1 MMHAPM
7 GRLALGVLLHGSG
20 GHWAGWRHPQGAAS
34 GQLDY
39 PFHEFLAMELE
50 RGRIDAIFRP
60 DLLAPWGEGPGLNKA
75 ARADHFEPLTL
86 LSGLAGATQHIGL
99 VATGSTTYWPA
110 DRLARRFASLDTIS
124 GGRAGWNIVTSV
136 LPQEAANFGRTPV
149 PHDMRYKLAE
159 RSVDE
164 VRALWDAARHGRA
177 PGVPAPPQGHP
188 VLFQAGASPAG
199 IDFAARY
206 ADVVFT
212 DQRDLPGARRFYA
225 EVKERVRAAGRRP
238 EHVQIWPALW
248 PLVTATEAEAGDQ
261 LATLRGLVHE
271 DVARQW
277 LQENLGTDLRGHDLD
292 APLPEIPPTNRSQS
306 RRELLVRMARDHGFT
321 IRELAEH
328 FLSGQI
334 VAGTPDRIADH
345 MQQWYE
351 ERGADGFMMSF
362 PFLPGPLID
371 FVDRVVP
378 ELWRRGLFP
387 NAYDGGDLRQ
397 NLGLP
402 SHALAHGGTHA

>member
-1 MMHAPM
+1 MPHALI

-20 GHWAGWRHPQGAAS
+20 GHWAGWRHPQASLS

-39 PFHEFLAMELE
+39 PFHEFLATELE

-60 DLLAPWGEGPGLNKA
+60 DLLAPWGEGPGLNKG
-75 ARADHFEPLTL
+75 ARADHFEPITL
-86 LSGLAGATQHIGL
+86 LAGLAGATDHIGL
-99 VATGSTTYWPA
+99 VATGSTTYWQA
-110 DRLARRFASLDTIS
+110 HQLAGRFASLDTVS
-124 GGRAGWNIVTSV
+124 AGRAGWNIVTSV

-159 RSVDE
+159 SCVDE
-164 VRALWDAARHGRA
+164 VRTLWEAAHRGRA
-177 PGVPAPPQGHP
+177 PGILPPVQEHP
-188 VLFQAGASPAG
+188 VLFQAGASAAG

-225 EVKERVRAAGRRP
+225 EVKERVRAVGRRP

-248 PLVTATEAEAGDQ
+248 PLVTRTEAEAQDH

-277 LQENLGTDLRGHDLD
+277 LQENLGLDLTGHDLD
-292 APLPEIPPTNRSQS
+292 APLPEIPPTDRSQS
-306 RRELLVRMARDHGFT
+306 RRELLIRMAREHDFT
-321 IRELAEH
+321 TRRLAEH

-334 VAGTPDRIADH
+334 VAGTPTQIADH
-345 MQQWYE
+345 MQEWYE

-362 PFLPGPLID
+362 PFLPRPLTD
-371 FVDRVVP
+371 FVDLVVP
-378 ELWRRGLFP
+378 ELWRRGIFP
-387 NAYDGGDLRQ
+387 HSYEGSDLRQ

-402 SHALAHGGTHA
+402 RRALAAGGARA